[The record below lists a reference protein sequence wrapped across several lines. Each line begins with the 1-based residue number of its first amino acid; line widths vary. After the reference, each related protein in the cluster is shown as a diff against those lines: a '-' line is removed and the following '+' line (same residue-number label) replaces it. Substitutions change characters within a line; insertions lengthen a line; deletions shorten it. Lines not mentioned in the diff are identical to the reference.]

1 MKEKEPKSPILVVAT
16 IMFLSLFIIL
26 PPVFR
31 KFFPEEEV
39 VVEQEVVKTSLS
51 CEKVAVAENMKVTT
65 KISYENDVAMKNVM
79 TFIVYTPTD
88 EDIAADDGTAEGRT
102 CKEEINFL
110 KSLTGADVQ
119 ENASQTVISFGR
131 KIIDDNPTAIEI
143 TNYLAEINVAMS
155 HFEAE
160 GYICTKGN

>member
-16 IMFLSLFIIL
+16 ILFLLMFIVL

-39 VVEQEVVKTSLS
+39 VVEEKVVKTSLS
-51 CEKVAVAENMKVTT
+51 CEKVSVSENMKVTT
-65 KISYENDVAMKNVM
+65 KISYENDVAVKNVM
-79 TFIVYTPTD
+79 TFIVYTPTE
-88 EDIAADDGTAEGRT
+88 EDIAADDGTVEGRI
-102 CKEEINFL
+102 CKEEITYL
-110 KSLTGADVQ
+110 KSLNGVDVQ
-119 ENASQTVISFGR
+119 ENASQTVISFER
-131 KIIDDNPTAIEI
+131 KVIDDNPTAIEI
-143 TNYLAEINVAMS
+143 TNYLAEISVAIS

>member
-1 MKEKEPKSPILVVAT
+1 MMVLLKVELVKKRL
-16 IMFLSLFIIL
+16 IF
-26 PPVFR
+26 
-31 KFFPEEEV
+31 
-39 VVEQEVVKTSLS
+39 
-51 CEKVAVAENMKVTT
+51 
-65 KISYENDVAMKNVM
+65 Y
-79 TFIVYTPTD
+79 
-88 EDIAADDGTAEGRT
+88 
-102 CKEEINFL
+102 

>member
-1 MKEKEPKSPILVVAT
+1 MKEKEPKSPVLVVAT
-16 IMFLSLFIIL
+16 ILFLSLFIIL

-39 VVEQEVVKTSLS
+39 VVEPEVVKSSLS
-51 CEKVAVAENMKVTT
+51 CEKVAVSENMKVTT
-65 KISYENDVAMKNVM
+65 YENDVAMKNVM
-79 TFIVYTPTD
+79 TFIVYTPTA
-88 EDIAADDGTAEGRT
+88 EDIEADDGTSEGRT

-110 KSLTGADVQ
+110 KALKGVDVQ
-119 ENASQTVISFGR
+119 ENASQTVISFER
-131 KIIDDNPTAIEI
+131 KVIDDNPTAIEI